1 MLPNI
6 KYTSLCY
13 TVGPYSLCLIN
24 QYVIYS
30 FIYLFLF
37 LAALALGC
45 YTLAFS
51 DYGEWGLLSSCG
63 VRLLT
68 AVASPAAEYGLQ
80 REGTQSLRPTGLV
93 TPRQPGIKPM
103 SLALAGGFLT
113 TGPPGKSY

>member
-1 MLPNI
+1 M
-6 KYTSLCY
+6 
-13 TVGPYSLCLIN
+13 
-24 QYVIYS
+24 S
-30 FIYLFLF
+30 FHSFFL
-37 LAALALGC
+37 LAAL
-45 YTLAFS
+45 
-51 DYGEWGLLSSCG
+51 GLCCCAGFLLVVEGGGYSPAAVCE
-63 VRLLT
+63 LLT